1 MSGKPRRNAKAV
13 DGLNP
18 VEVLGDEAG
27 LVGLKRPD
35 EVPLAGILRMHR
47 TKVHD
52 LLHPFLNVVFP
63 ERPLTAGIGL
73 LAGLDGKGLPDGNEP
88 DGARRPARRT
98 LRGRKFTPHPFQ
110 SFGQSRL
117 EFAHDAFS

>member
-1 MSGKPRRNAKAV
+1 MSGKPGRNAKAV

-27 LVGLKRPD
+27 LVGLKWPD
-35 EVPLAGILRMHR
+35 EVPLAGILRMRR

-63 ERPLTAGIGL
+63 ERPLTAGVSL

-88 DGARRPARRT
+88 DGTRRPARRT
-98 LRGRKFTPHPFQ
+98 LRSRKFTPHPFQ